1 MDPNEWFGK
10 DRLQDL
16 AVGFNFPNLPNI
28 SDEDGLFKLSESKA
42 VEQYIIKRAG
52 DDFERSLLGDNY
64 QEFATIQMLVGV
76 LNDVYTAIMGLVFS
90 KNFEAE
96 KEVKWN
102 TVFNVYLA

>member
-42 VEQYIIKRAG
+42 VE
-52 DDFERSLLGDNY
+52 
-64 QEFATIQMLVGV
+64 
-76 LNDVYTAIMGLVFS
+76 
-90 KNFEAE
+90 
-96 KEVKWN
+96 
-102 TVFNVYLA
+102 